1 MCKIPTSAYH
11 VLMPVTAPV
20 LRIVS
25 VTVFIHIVCP
35 GMVEVSSLS
44 HDLLCVCLYL
54 VAQNENLGAIYF
66 YLVYSNSKFGQH

>member
-11 VLMPVTAPV
+11 VLMPITAPV

-35 GMVEVSSLS
+35 GVVEVSSLS

-54 VAQNENLGAIYF
+54 VAQNENLYIFILFIPIQNLGSI
-66 YLVYSNSKFGQH
+66 K